1 MTDQPLALAVPAF
14 DTLPPEE
21 VQAFA
26 KTNME
31 IALSEADTVKQLI
44 KQASQRAWLVGRA
57 CVHLRDNVLRY
68 EQQEIWEDWAKQN
81 ISENYLPLSRAMRWA
96 RIDES
101 KVPGRTAAQGK
112 QLLIMLG
119 EEPSPKQ
126 TPRKSD
132 VMRFTN
138 FKASCSSIQRWWREG
153 EAIKGMDADTLSE
166 ILDDLKPVVA
176 IAQAV
181 HVAVMNEESEG

>member
-1 MTDQPLALAVPAF
+1 MSNQLSIAIPSF
-14 DTLPPEE
+14 DSLPPEE
-21 VQAFA
+21 VQEFA

-57 CVHLRDNVLRY
+57 CVHLRDNVLKY

-81 ISENYLPLSRAMRWA
+81 ISENYLPISRVMRWA

-101 KVPGRTAAQGK
+101 KVPGRTSAQGK
-112 QLLIMLG
+112 QLLILTG
-119 EEPSPKQ
+119 DEPIPKQ
-126 TPRKSD
+126 TPRKTD
-132 VMRFTN
+132 AKRFTN

-153 EAIKGMDADTLSE
+153 DAIKGLDADTLRE

-181 HVAVMNEESEG
+181 HVAVLNEEAEA

>member
-1 MTDQPLALAVPAF
+1 MTEQPPALAIPAF
-14 DTLPPEE
+14 DQLAPEQ

-26 KTNME
+26 ASNLE
-31 IALSEADTVKQLI
+31 ILRGEASAAKDLAT
-44 KQASQRAWLVGRA
+44 QAAERAWAIGKA
-57 CVHLRDNVLRY
+57 CVHLKDTGIIQADL
-68 EQQEIWEDWAKQN
+68 WEDWAKEN
-81 ISENYLPLSRAMRWA
+81 IGAGDYLPVYRSMRLY
-96 RIDES
+96 RMSPERP
-101 KVPGRTAAQGK
+101 PGRTSTQFK
-112 QLLIMLG
+112 QIQIMFG
-119 EEPSPKQ
+119 DEPMPKQ

-176 IAQAV
+176 IAQAI
-181 HVAVMNEESEG
+181 HIALSNEEGKE